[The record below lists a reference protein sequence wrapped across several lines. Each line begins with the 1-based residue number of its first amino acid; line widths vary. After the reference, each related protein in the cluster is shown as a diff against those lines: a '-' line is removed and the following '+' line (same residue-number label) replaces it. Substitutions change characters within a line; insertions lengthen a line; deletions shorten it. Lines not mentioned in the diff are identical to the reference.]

1 MEDKNHINLQNS
13 IASTVFDIW
22 QQTDKET
29 QLKLSGHSMTP
40 LIKNGDW
47 LILKHN
53 NNNIRVGSI
62 IAYRRER
69 KIVVH
74 RVIKIQNN
82 SDNNYFITKG
92 DFNLHIDSAVEMK
105 SVIGKVIAVKKNKQF
120 FSIDTKFWNIVGYFI
135 AINSF
140 LFTKTYRI
148 ILYVKKRL

>member
-1 MEDKNHINLQNS
+1 MENKNHINLQYS
-13 IASTVFDIW
+13 IASRVFDIW
-22 QQTDKET
+22 QQTDKKS
-29 QLKLSGHSMTP
+29 QLQLSGHSMTP
-40 LIKNGDW
+40 FIKNGDW

-53 NNNIRVGSI
+53 NNNIKVGSI

-82 SDNNYFITKG
+82 SKNKYFITKG

-105 SVIGKVIAVKKNKQF
+105 SIIGKVIAVKKNKQF

-135 AINSF
+135 ATNSF
-140 LFTKTYRI
+140 IFTKIYRKM
-148 ILYVKKRL
+148 LYVKKKR